1 METAFP
7 IACLVSGNGTNLQAI
22 IDAIESGALPARI
35 AAVISNVPDAFA
47 LERARRHGLPHFVV
61 DHRQY
66 QDRAAFDR
74 ELVKI
79 IDSSQAKLVCLCGF
93 MRVLT
98 PAFTGRYPGRII
110 NIHPALLPK
119 FGGKG
124 FYGHHVHQAVL
135 AAGEK
140 VSGCTVHV
148 VDAEVDH
155 GPIILQRS
163 VPVLPDDTPESLAAR
178 VLVQEHFAYPEAI
191 RLFAEGRVRIE
202 GPRVII
208 S

>member
-22 IDAIESGALPARI
+22 IDRIESGALAARV
-35 AAVISNVPDAFA
+35 AVVISNVPSVPA
-47 LERARRHGLPHFVV
+47 LERARRHGLPSLVV
-61 DHRQY
+61 DHKEY
-66 QDRAAFDR
+66 GDRAAFDQ
-74 ELVKI
+74 ELIKI
-79 IDSSQAKLVCLCGF
+79 IDSSRAKLVCLCGF

-98 PAFTGRYPGRII
+98 PSFTGHYPGRII

-124 FYGHHVHQAVL
+124 FYGRHVHQAVL

-148 VDAEVDH
+148 VDAQVDH
-155 GPIILQRS
+155 GPIILQRT
-163 VPVLPDDTPESLAAR
+163 VPVLPDDTPDSLAAR
-178 VLVQEHFAYPEAI
+178 VLAQEHIAYPEAI
-191 RLFAEGRVRIE
+191 RLFAEGRVTIE
-202 GPRVII
+202 GHRAII
-208 S
+208 T